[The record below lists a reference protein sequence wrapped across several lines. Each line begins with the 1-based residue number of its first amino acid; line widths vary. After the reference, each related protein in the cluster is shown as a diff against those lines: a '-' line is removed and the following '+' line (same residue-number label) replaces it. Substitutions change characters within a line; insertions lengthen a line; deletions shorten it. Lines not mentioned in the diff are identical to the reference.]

1 MSLSVALFAVLA
13 TVTAI
18 SALGVVLSRN
28 VVRMAVWLLFTLIG
42 VSLLYFLLGAEFV
55 GAAQLIVY
63 VGGTLVLVVFGV
75 MLTAQGPLRELRN
88 RPGELAVGAILG
100 GLLFVML
107 ILVSFRIAMPPPAA
121 ENELPGVAPL
131 GLGFLG
137 IAEANPNAH
146 LSGIPDETRI
156 IRTQVAYLLPFEIV
170 SVHLLVVLI
179 GAAYLARAKRRA
191 KQ

>member
-1 MSLSVALFAVLA
+1 MSLAVALFAVIA

-63 VGGTLVLVVFGV
+63 VGGTLVLLVFGV

-88 RPGELAVGAILG
+88 RPGELVVGGVLG

-107 ILVSFRIAMPPPAA
+107 IAVSFRFASPDPAA
-121 ENELPGVAPL
+121 NDELPGVSPL

-137 IAEANPNAH
+137 VSEASPSGH
-146 LSGIPDETRI
+146 LSGIPGA
-156 IRTQVAYLLPFEIV
+156 TQILRSQVSYLLPFEIV
-170 SVHLLVVLI
+170 SVHLLVVLV
-179 GAAYLARAKRRA
+179 GAAYLARAKRRV
-191 KQ
+191 K